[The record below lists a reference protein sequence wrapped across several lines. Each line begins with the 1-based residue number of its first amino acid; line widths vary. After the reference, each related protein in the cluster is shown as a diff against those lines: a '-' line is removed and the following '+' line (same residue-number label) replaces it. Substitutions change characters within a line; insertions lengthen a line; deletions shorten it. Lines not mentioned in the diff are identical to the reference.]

1 MCFENKF
8 HELFSFSMV
17 TTLLDKKAPEHHS
30 RRILEQHLAKLSPD
44 VQNILVF
51 EHLMLTLHS
60 IWRYDDL
67 TRQRD
72 IFNSNSTV
80 NSVPC
85 HLRCTF
91 QIKRQKPWVLFQHI
105 AVSRADVWLSWR
117 VVKQRYTTQSN
128 SSSSV
133 VMFHWSLTASWIY
146 FRWNFWNYFHRFI
159 V

>member
-17 TTLLDKKAPEHHS
+17 KTLLDKKAPEHHS

-44 VQNILVF
+44 VQNILIFV
-51 EHLMLTLHS
+51 HLMLTLHS

-80 NSVPC
+80 NSVPR

-91 QIKRQKPWVLFQHI
+91 QINRQKPWVLFQHI
-105 AVSRADVWLSWR
+105 AISHADVWLSWR
-117 VVKQRYTTQSN
+117 VVKQRYTTPSN
-128 SSSSV
+128 SSSSDV
-133 VMFHWSLTASWIY
+133 ASHWSLTTCWKY
-146 FRWNFWNYFHRFI
+146 FRWKLFSDWFVFI
-159 V
+159 